1 MQTAD
6 INVCFRTWN
15 VNGRLGDA
23 STVTEFLRPY
33 TAGNENA
40 DHDAGRS
47 SSASPVTGSRNA
59 SRAERSAISPHRQDL
74 VPASSP
80 NTLDSSPDVFVV
92 SLQELVPLTTQN
104 VVMSHEKS
112 REHSNYW
119 EAAIVQILAQLH
131 GHAYVSVAARSLVGV
146 FTLVAVKALHA
157 PYVSGLGTDALA
169 IGYAGVLANKGAVA
183 VKFRMYASNF
193 LFIGS
198 HLAAGVS
205 KCKDRNEGFHR
216 VLNEL
221 FAGQVHDCKRPNVSP
236 TNNGGS
242 RPTSA
247 SAALRAQRD
256 ARTEAFLDNFDFCF
270 WLGDLNYRLDGLSK
284 EECFVR
290 CKRHE
295 WANLICHDQLTAQ
308 RAMGDAFK
316 GFHEGQVDFPPTY
329 KYYPGTAVYDV
340 RHKKKSHT
348 PAWCDRVL
356 WRTRRSADACLQ
368 LRSYGTKNLLMSD
381 HMPVGAEF
389 LVTVVLDDEADD
401 DDDENNAADMEAQ
414 STSTGGHVRG
424 GEHARSVHH
433 HDSPAAASSPSTG
446 VADWMLVSLP
456 TTTSER
462 PVSSVSDCTASTSS
476 KVAAAGSEPQWR
488 KMFVQ
493 LGAGWLSIFASEAD
507 SCASSEA
514 SGGFHLEVSQDVLDV
529 DELDQQECDPPFVL
543 VVSEQRT
550 RRSRCATSGT
560 TTSYLSS
567 VSLESANLSALA
579 DRQQCVYFGFD
590 SRHTR
595 ALWRRRVS
603 AFRHSR
609 QSARVLFTD
618 SGPQRGALSSLLRRS
633 ARVSGT
639 QTEPALARP
648 TSRQRSSTFALAT
661 SASSKKQSMLLPAD
675 SPGYSNNMASSPT
688 MSSMPNEHVQLRRK
702 HRTRRGSL
710 ANFIMCGW
718 MRKRRITIASQ
729 PKLFNVG
736 GQKSRYFVLD
746 FEKRTLQYHADEACS
761 VLKGSV
767 AIDASTVLEIT
778 GIVKIRLTTGH
789 GLVVNLEAPSSAAL
803 RVWHGGLREVIRMA
817 VAARDTGSLLDPT
830 TSDGGGGGGGVIDSD
845 APPSPSSDKLASKQ
859 KPKLSANAYEANWPA
874 AAAVAD
880 GATQAGTSGS
890 DQDFAPKTASS
901 ASTSRGHRDRKSAS
915 SDDQRTADIATV
927 VLPVAY
933 SSHSNAAVRRRS
945 LSVAGRAMTTDFFAL
960 EGFHI
965 APAATD
971 VEGMSVLDS
980 AGRRDRVMSDLQV
993 TARRLSIEEPV
1004 TVQTRRQ
1011 RNVPAASEA
1020 NIRHDE
1026 WSDPECPTDEEDA
1039 QQLHVC
1045 AWTSMLNDDNSPSQA
1060 TVSPNRERSLSALR
1074 PNVQVNEKRR
1084 RSAAVAAAHRR
1095 SSSCDSTKAGA
1106 TQSPSVDRPDN
1117 CDGECWCHMLK
1128 SRKLLAFSVLLL
1140 VPHCFLVVSV
1150 IEPGPFA
1157 KLKPFLPC
1165 SQRRPSDSPRWS
1177 SCHRRHCSCRTPC
1190 FVLAIPE
1197 P

>member
-1 MQTAD
+1 MQADEEFHCAFLTNERLKPAKCQALCQALQPSLSVVTPCPIGRFARASLCRMQTAD

-23 STVTEFLRPY
+23 RTVTEFLRPY
-33 TAGNENA
+33 SADCERA
-40 DHDAGRS
+40 DHDAAGRNS
-47 SSASPVTGSRNA
+47 SPVADSSDPRVKSCTPSQR
-59 SRAERSAISPHRQDL
+59 RRDH
-74 VPASSP
+74 VPVSSP
-80 NTLDSSPDVFVV
+80 NTLDSTPDVFVV

-112 REHSNYW
+112 REHSSYW
-119 EAAIVQILAQLH
+119 ESAIVQILAQLH

-157 PYVSGLGTDALA
+157 AYISELSTDALA

-183 VKFRMYASNF
+183 VKFRMYASSF

-221 FAGQVHDCKRPNVSP
+221 FVGQFHHCSRSNVSP
-236 TNNGGS
+236 TNDGGS

-256 ARTEAFLDNFDFCF
+256 AKTEAFLDNFDFCF

-295 WANLICHDQLTAQ
+295 WANLTCHDQLTAQ

-316 GFHEGQVDFPPTY
+316 GFHEGQMDFPPTY

-356 WRTRRSADACLQ
+356 WRIRRGADACLQ

-389 LVTVVLDDEADD
+389 SVTIMLDDEEDD
-401 DDDENNAADMEAQ
+401 GKDAAGMEAVK
-414 STSTGGHVRG
+414 SGGRVDDG
-424 GEHARSVHH
+424 DDAGSVHH
-433 HDSPAAASSPSTG
+433 DPPTQVPTG
-446 VADWMLVSLP
+446 VAECMLVLLP
-456 TTTSER
+456 TTSSER
-462 PVSSVSDCTASTSS
+462 PASLVSDCTSSTSPNG
-476 KVAAAGSEPQWR
+476 AAGGSESQWR

-493 LGAGWLSIFASEAD
+493 LGAGWLSICASEAD
-507 SCASSEA
+507 SSASS
-514 SGGFHLEVSQDVLDV
+514 GFHLEVSQDVLEV
-529 DELDQQECDPPFVL
+529 DELDQQERDPPFVL
-543 VVSEQRT
+543 VVSEQRN
-550 RRSRCATSGT
+550 RRSRCATAGT
-560 TTSYLSS
+560 TTSLLSA
-567 VSLESANLSALA
+567 VSLESANLSA

-590 SRHTR
+590 SRQART
-595 ALWRRRVS
+595 LWRRRVS
-603 AFRHSR
+603 AFRHSCR
-609 QSARVLFTD
+609 SARLRFTE

-633 ARVSGT
+633 ARVSAT
-639 QTEPALARP
+639 HQNEPALVRP
-648 TSRQRSSTFALAT
+648 TSRQRSSTIALT
-661 SASSKKQSMLLPAD
+661 SVSTKHSLPGGHPNVD
-675 SPGYSNNMASSPT
+675 GSPK
-688 MSSMPNEHVQLRRK
+688 MSIPNEHVQLKRK

-718 MRKRRITIASQ
+718 MRKRRIAIASQ

-746 FEKRTLQYHADEACS
+746 FEKRTLQYHTDDTCS

-778 GIVKIRLTTGH
+778 GIVKVRLTTGH

-817 VAARDTGSLLDPT
+817 VAARDTASFLDPT
-830 TSDGGGGGGGVIDSD
+830 SDD
-845 APPSPSSDKLASKQ
+845 ALDNGTPHLFSSPVQSARSVDDLVSRKKAHSSPNAREASG
-859 KPKLSANAYEANWPA
+859 PT
-874 AAAVAD
+874 VAD
-880 GATQAGTSGS
+880 RAIQASASSS
-890 DQDFAPKTASS
+890 DQDVGTQI
-901 ASTSRGHRDRKSAS
+901 ASTNTS
-915 SDDQRTADIATV
+915 SGQSDQKHAISDEHSTGDVATGF
-927 VLPVAY
+927 PID
-933 SSHSNAAVRRRS
+933 HSNQTIAAVRRKS
-945 LSVAGRAMTTDFFAL
+945 LSVTGRAMTTGFFAL

-965 APAATD
+965 APATTD

-993 TARRLSIEEPV
+993 TSHRMSIEEPV

-1011 RNVPAASEA
+1011 RNVSAASETTTH
-1020 NIRHDE
+1020 HDE
-1026 WSDPECPTDEEDA
+1026 WSDPEYSTDEEDA
-1039 QQLHVC
+1039 QQLHMS
-1045 AWTSMLNDDNSPSQA
+1045 AWTTMLSDSNSTSQ
-1060 TVSPNRERSLSALR
+1060 VKVLPNRRRSLSVRGPNLHIEERRTR
-1074 PNVQVNEKRR
+1074 P
-1084 RSAAVAAAHRR
+1084 AAVAAARR
-1095 SSSCDSTKAGA
+1095 CSESCDSTKADA
-1106 TQSPSVDRPDN
+1106 TQSPFQNRPDF
-1117 CDGECWCHMLK
+1117 CASEWC
-1128 SRKLLAFSVLLL
+1128 
-1140 VPHCFLVVSV
+1140 
-1150 IEPGPFA
+1150 
-1157 KLKPFLPC
+1157 
-1165 SQRRPSDSPRWS
+1165 
-1177 SCHRRHCSCRTPC
+1177 CHTFQSLGN
-1190 FVLAIPE
+1190 V
-1197 P
+1197 